1 MAEILTSLDSRRSS
15 NKMEMKSFSYIFHGF
30 VTLDLADVRY
40 EIFTNLSRNLN
51 IPGAALQLHSV
62 CKAAFALVVQ

>member
-1 MAEILTSLDSRRSS
+1 
-15 NKMEMKSFSYIFHGF
+15 MKRGSHIFCGF
-30 VTLDLADVRY
+30 VTLGLFDVRY